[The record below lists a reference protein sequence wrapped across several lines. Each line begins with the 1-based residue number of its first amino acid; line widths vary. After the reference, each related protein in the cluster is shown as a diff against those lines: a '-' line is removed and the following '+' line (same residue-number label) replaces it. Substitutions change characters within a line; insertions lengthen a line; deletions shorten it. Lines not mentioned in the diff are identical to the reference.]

1 MSEFTTYYEFMDKY
15 EEFYKTVKQAEEEKL
30 EAILSNDL
38 SKMESSLSAY
48 ESIIKQAKQYEEKRM
63 KLCASMGVD
72 GTSFEAV
79 SAHFEGEEKQRL
91 ILQKTRF
98 ERLIETVNYLNK
110 RSMEISDIQLKYSEE
125 LAKKSPE
132 ATHCYNSKGET
143 EPALKGSNLLNKQV

>member
-79 SAHFEGEEKQRL
+79 SAHFEGEEKQRNGCA
-91 ILQKTRF
+91 F
-98 ERLIETVNYLNK
+98 TVH
-110 RSMEISDIQLKYSEE
+110 I
-125 LAKKSPE
+125 AK
-132 ATHCYNSKGET
+132 KGET
-143 EPALKGSNLLNKQV
+143 LWSVSKILGCTTDEIIKQNPTLDSELTGGERIIIYRCNC